1 MTAQTG
7 DPTRVVVYAA
17 RTCPYSI
24 RAERLLRRN
33 GVRYARVRVW
43 RFLPGGR
50 RMLTEQFGANHATVP
65 QITIGGT
72 HVGGY
77 NDLIALHQS
86 GRLDELL
93 SD

>member
-1 MTAQTG
+1 
-7 DPTRVVVYAA
+7 
-17 RTCPYSI
+17 
-24 RAERLLRRN
+24 
-33 GVRYARVRVW
+33 
-43 RFLPGGR
+43 
-50 RMLTEQFGANHATVP
+50 MLTEQFGANHATVP